1 MTNIIKAPLVS
12 EKAAGLK
19 EKRNT
24 YLFRVDARAN
34 KVQIAQAIKN
44 FFGVTPVLVRT
55 ATIKGKKRPQNKW
68 RKVTY
73 GPNWKKAFITL
84 KKGESIK
91 ELE

>member
-1 MTNIIKAPLVS
+1 MTNIIKAPIAS
-12 EKAAGLK
+12 EKAASLK
-19 EKRNT
+19 EKKNT
-24 YLFRVDARAN
+24 YLFRVDPKAN
-34 KVQIAQAIKN
+34 KVQIALAVKE
-44 FFGVTPVLVRT
+44 FFGVTPILIRT
-55 ATIKGKKRPQNKW
+55 AVIKGKKRPQNKW